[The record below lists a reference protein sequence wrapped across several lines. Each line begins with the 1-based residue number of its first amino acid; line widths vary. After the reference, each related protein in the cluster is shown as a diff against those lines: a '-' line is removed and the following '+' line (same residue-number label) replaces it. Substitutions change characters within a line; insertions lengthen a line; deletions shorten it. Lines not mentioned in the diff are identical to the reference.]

1 LLEIKLAPER
11 PLPQDGNAA
20 IGRIS
25 KQDRHLETTS
35 RLAQFVASSE
45 PGVRLPTERDLC
57 AQLGVGR
64 STLREAIRALS
75 FIGAVRVRQGS
86 GTYVGG
92 VGDSNVDR
100 LIGLG
105 LMVQRSQ
112 VHEVIEAR
120 QILEVQAVRMS
131 AERHDP
137 SDREELR
144 AIMTNM
150 AAAIDDPS
158 EASRYDLLYHVRLA
172 RSSHNSVMVHFIN
185 GMRALF
191 EIWIHRAVNR
201 RPIVEEIVREH
212 NSILDAVFARNADLA
227 AARMTV
233 HLTNAADRLFLVIG
247 KGQSAAD
254 YISLL
259 LAGSRHTT

>member
-1 LLEIKLAPER
+1 MSETRLAPAH
-11 PLPQDGNAA
+11 PSTQGGNVA
-20 IGRIS
+20 IDRIP

-35 RLAQFVASSE
+35 RLAQLVASSE
-45 PGVRLPTERDLC
+45 RGVRLPSERELC
-57 AQLGVGR
+57 ARLGVGR

-86 GTYVGG
+86 GTYVCS
-92 VGDSNVDR
+92 VEDPNVDR

-105 LMVQRSQ
+105 LMVQRSK
-112 VHEVIEAR
+112 VYEVIEAR
-120 QILEVQAVRMS
+120 QILEVQAARMS

-144 AIMTNM
+144 AIMTKM
-150 AAAIDDPS
+150 AAAIDDPP
-158 EASRYDLLYHVRLA
+158 EACRYDLLYHVRLA
-172 RSSHNSVMVHFIN
+172 RCSHNSVMVHFSN

-191 EIWIHRAVNR
+191 EIWINRAVNR
-201 RPIVEEIVREH
+201 RPVIEEIVREH
-212 NSILDAVFARNADLA
+212 NSILEAVFARNADLA

-233 HLTNAADRLFLVIG
+233 HLTNAADRLFSVIG
-247 KGQSAAD
+247 RGQSAAD

-259 LAGSRHTT
+259 LTGLE

>member
-1 LLEIKLAPER
+1 VPEPKLASER
-11 PLPQDGNAA
+11 LLPQDGGAA
-20 IGRIS
+20 IARIP
-25 KQDRHLETTS
+25 KQDRCLQTTS
-35 RLAQFVASSE
+35 RLAQMVATSE
-45 PGVRLPTERDLC
+45 LGVRLPTERELC

-86 GTYVGG
+86 GTYVCG
-92 VGDSNVDR
+92 VEDSNVDR

-105 LMVQRSQ
+105 LMVQRSK

-120 QILEVQAVRMS
+120 RILEVQAVRMS

-137 SDREELR
+137 SDREELQ

-150 AAAIDDPS
+150 AAALDDPS
-158 EASRYDLLYHVRLA
+158 VASRYDLLYHVRLA

-185 GMRALF
+185 GMRALL
-191 EIWIHRAVNR
+191 EIWINRAVNQ
-201 RPIVEEIVREH
+201 RPIIEEIVREH

-233 HLTNAADRLFLVIG
+233 HLTNAADRLFSVIG
-247 KGQSAAD
+247 KGPSAAD

-259 LAGSRHTT
+259 LTG